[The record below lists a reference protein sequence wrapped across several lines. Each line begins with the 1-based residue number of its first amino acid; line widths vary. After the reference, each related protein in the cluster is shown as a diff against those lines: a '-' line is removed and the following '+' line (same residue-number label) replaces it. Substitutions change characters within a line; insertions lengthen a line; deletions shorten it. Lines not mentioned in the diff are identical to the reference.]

1 MTESTRDVRPASGLP
16 LEQAELIARRLEQ
29 SWNTAQ
35 PIEPLSVSDDLRPE
49 DAYSVQRAWSR
60 LRQAA
65 GETVVGR
72 KIGLTSEAMRRL
84 AKVDEPDY
92 GYLWGSREFSSP
104 VAGRAEVPASLF
116 IAPRVEGEI
125 AFLLDR
131 SLAGG
136 SVTAQEV
143 LVSTAALAPAVEIV
157 DSRIRDWKIAF
168 ADTVADNSS
177 YGGFVVGPW
186 SRTLRYRDL
195 GTLAT
200 VLHRNGEISSTGVG
214 VDALA
219 GPAHAVAWLANKLWQ
234 FGEPL
239 QAGDTV
245 LSGSLGAAIDAHVG
259 DVFTL
264 RVTDQIPMTL
274 RFV

>member
-1 MTESTRDVRPASGLP
+1 MTTPADHAPTPTLSQEG
-16 LEQAELIARRLEQ
+16 AVAVAHRLERA
-29 SWNTAQ
+29 WNSAEA
-35 PIEPLSVSDDLRPE
+35 IEPLSVSDRLLAE
-49 DAYSVQRAWSR
+49 DAYPVQRAWTR
-60 LRQAA
+60 LREAN

-72 KIGLTSEAMRRL
+72 KIGLTSAAMRRL

-92 GYLWGSREFSSP
+92 GYLWGSRAFSSH
-104 VAGRAEVPASLF
+104 VFGRADAPAALF

-131 SLAGG
+131 PLEGG

-143 LVSTAALAPAVEIV
+143 LASTAALAPAVEIV

-177 YGGFVVGPW
+177 FGGFVLGPW
-186 SRTLRYRDL
+186 SRTLRYHDL

-200 VLHRNGEISSTGVG
+200 VLYRNGEIASTGVG
-214 VDALA
+214 VDALS
-219 GPAHAVAWLANKLWQ
+219 GPAHAVAWLANKLWW

-239 QAGDTV
+239 QAGAVV
-245 LSGSLGAAIDAHVG
+245 LSGSLGTAIDAVQG
-259 DVFTL
+259 DLFTL
-264 RVTDQIPMTL
+264 RITGQSPLSL